1 MHEKYRYEG
10 IDKLREHLAKDGC
23 VAHETDQNDL
33 RCEEFARGA
42 RELEQI
48 KEAIQCIAAETDVTQ
63 RKKIAD
69 GAIQHVD
76 AAADRFGGAT
86 LAYIV
91 QHIYPQ
97 E

>member
-23 VAHETDQNDL
+23 TAREADQNDL
-33 RCEEFARGA
+33 RCEEFAQGA
-42 RELEQI
+42 QELEQI
-48 KEAIQCIAAETDVTQ
+48 KNAIQRMAAEADVSQ
-63 RKKIAD
+63 RKLIAD
-69 GAIQHVD
+69 GAIQHVE

-91 QHIYPQ
+91 RHIYPQ